1 MNITPIS
8 STNFQGQLN
17 LAGAKTNKARWN
29 NVSKIFSE
37 KTKSFQNAE
46 IRICEV
52 RDEMALEA
60 CLNNKKGWK
69 NNIVAAMFTYRIQEL
84 FDNMTDNDIADI
96 LVKFLK
102 LGDQGI
108 ENLSKAR
115 TFASNVTQ
123 KSCGNDNVNSKK
135 IFDNIY
141 EEASKLIKKEVF
153 DKAKNDIDMQ
163 NWAVFL
169 KG

>member
-1 MNITPIS
+1 MNITPIN

-17 LAGAKTNKARWN
+17 LAGAKTNIARWN

-46 IRICEV
+46 IRISEV
-52 RDEMALEA
+52 KDEMALKA
-60 CLNNKKGWK
+60 CLNNKKGWE
-69 NNIVAAMFTYRIQEL
+69 NNIVATMFTFRIQEL
-84 FDNMTDNDIADI
+84 FDKMTDNDIADI

-102 LGDQGI
+102 LGSQGI

-115 TFASNVTQ
+115 TIASNVTQ
-123 KSCGNDNVNSKK
+123 KNCGNNKVNSQK

-141 EEASKLIKKEVF
+141 DEASNLIKKEVF